1 MTRTDISA
9 VMKSAPVTNK
19 GMRLFKI
26 VVDAVRLA
34 KTGYIGVGAFGWRLV
49 SNLGKSVFF

>member
-1 MTRTDISA
+1 
-9 VMKSAPVTNK
+9 MKSAPVTNK

-34 KTGYIGVGAFGWRLV
+34 KTGYIRVGAFGWRLV
-49 SNLGKSVFF
+49 SNLGKLVGLF